1 MATLT
6 GSLSASI
13 DTGATNAALTELL
26 PALQRL
32 DSLIEQ
38 AVTAAQVA
46 YGPEAAA
53 DGYRGLYINQREVER
68 LLERQPGAGTCCTAE
83 ALAASVY

>member
-13 DTGATNAALTELL
+13 DTGATNASLAKLL

-32 DSLIEQ
+32 DYLIEQ

-53 DGYRGLYINQREVER
+53 DRYRGLYINQRDVER
-68 LLERQPGAGTCCTAE
+68 LLERQPGAGTCQTAE